1 MTGYIYNLPN
11 LVSFMR
17 ALTAFPIVY
26 SIKHNNPVVFLW
38 IALAVFSD
46 WLDGFLARRL
56 NIESKLGASVDPIA
70 DFVVIASVMTYF
82 TVNGYMSYYLW
93 WLMCIRYFTIFTAAT
108 LIVHFTDVTPRSNF
122 LGKCSVCLFSI
133 YGLGVL
139 LSFDEMLMTI
149 TLSIFIVFLMVSWFQ
164 YLRTYSVPLCSVFYR

>member
-70 DFVVIASVMTYF
+70 DFVFIASVMTYF
-82 TVNGYMSYYLW
+82 TVNGYMS
-93 WLMCIRYFTIFTAAT
+93 
-108 LIVHFTDVTPRSNF
+108 
-122 LGKCSVCLFSI
+122 
-133 YGLGVL
+133 
-139 LSFDEMLMTI
+139 
-149 TLSIFIVFLMVSWFQ
+149 
-164 YLRTYSVPLCSVFYR
+164 